1 MEQKCTAKEI
11 SRVKSLGFLRDK
23 RTLDGFCARV
33 ITQSGMLSSE
43 EFERI
48 AEAARRYGSGQV
60 AMTSRMTVEI
70 QGVPYDNIQPLMD
83 YLQAGGL
90 ETGGTGPRVRPVV
103 SCKGTSCVYGLI
115 DVHGL
120 AMRIHRRFFL
130 EMRDVKLPHKFKI
143 GVGGCPNSCVKPDLN
158 DLGVVGQRVPKID
171 LDKCRGCKVCAV
183 EKACPMGAMQLA
195 ETGPVLDPALCNRCG
210 RCVRSC
216 PFGCFNEWD
225 TGYALYIGG
234 RWGKKRAV
242 GKPLSRLLSSED
254 EVLEVVQRAID
265 LYRTQGIPGERFA
278 DTIERLGFTHVEK
291 ALLGG

>member
-90 ETGGTGPRVRPVV
+90 ETGGTGPRVPWCPVR
-103 SCKGTSCVYGLI
+103 
-115 DVHGL
+115 
-120 AMRIHRRFFL
+120 A
-130 EMRDVKLPHKFKI
+130 P
-143 GVGGCPNSCVKPDLN
+143 
-158 DLGVVGQRVPKID
+158 
-171 LDKCRGCKVCAV
+171 A
-183 EKACPMGAMQLA
+183 ACTA
-195 ETGPVLDPALCNRCG
+195 
-210 RCVRSC
+210 
-216 PFGCFNEWD
+216 
-225 TGYALYIGG
+225 
-234 RWGKKRAV
+234 
-242 GKPLSRLLSSED
+242 
-254 EVLEVVQRAID
+254 
-265 LYRTQGIPGERFA
+265 
-278 DTIERLGFTHVEK
+278 
-291 ALLGG
+291 